1 MAGSAAFFDLDK
13 TVIAKSSTLA
23 FSRPLHHAG
32 FLSRRMLM
40 KAGMAQLF
48 YVIFGADQKQLERGR
63 DQMLTLTRG
72 WRKAE
77 LERLVTETLEEVA
90 APLVYAE
97 ALFLIDEHLRQDRR
111 VVIVSASPEEIV
123 APIARFFGVNEVIAT
138 RNKTDADGRFV
149 GELEQ
154 YVQGSGKVDA
164 IARYAAAE
172 DIDLAASYAYS
183 DSATDIPMLE
193 MVGHPVAVN
202 PDRDLKEH
210 AETEEWPILEF
221 TRQVAPADRLVQRN
235 PILSGAALAGA
246 AALVAFLLARRRN
259 NG

>member
-1 MAGSAAFFDLDK
+1 
-13 TVIAKSSTLA
+13 
-23 FSRPLHHAG
+23 
-32 FLSRRMLM
+32 M
-40 KAGMAQLF
+40 KAAVAQLL
-48 YVIFGADQKQLERGR
+48 YVVFGADQKQLERGR
-63 DQMLTLTRG
+63 DRMLALTKG

-138 RNKTDADGRFV
+138 RNKTDAEGRFL

-154 YVQGSGKVDA
+154 YVQGPGKVEA
-164 IARYAAAE
+164 IARYAAAAN
-172 DIDLAASYAYS
+172 IDLGDSYAYS

-193 MVGHPVAVN
+193 MVGNPVVVN
-202 PDRDLKEH
+202 PDRELKDH
-210 AETEEWPILEF
+210 AEEHEWPVLEF

-235 PILSGAALAGA
+235 PVLSGAVLAAAA
-246 AALVAFLLARRRN
+246 AALAAFILTRRRIP
-259 NG
+259 G